1 MQADL
6 CMLTPAETIKRGD
19 NLASFGSYIYIA
31 RSSLGETAEMLE
43 SPEFWTTCAQAFA
56 GAVQTVRVVEAQGLF
71 NEATLEIDGTGLTVT
86 QTLPPTS
93 QANPAPIPPT
103 ITGDLLVSLVETGNA
118 TVGQTMTLPSY
129 QR

>member
-19 NLASFGSYIYIA
+19 NLASFASYIYLA
-31 RSSLGETAEMLE
+31 RAGLGEDDQMIMNGA
-43 SPEFWTTCAQAFA
+43 FWAPCAQAFA

-71 NEATLEIDGTGLTVT
+71 NEATLEIDGTELTVT
-86 QTLPPTS
+86 QTLPPTA
-93 QANPAPIPPT
+93 QKNPEPIPPT
-103 ITGDLLVSLVETGNA
+103 ITGDLLVSLIEIGGP

-129 QR
+129 Q

>member
-31 RSSLGETAEMLE
+31 RAGLGETAEMLE
-43 SPEFWTTCAQAFA
+43 SPSFWLSCAQSFA

-71 NEATLEIDGTGLTVT
+71 NEATLKIDGTGLTVT
-86 QTLPPTS
+86 QALPLTS

-103 ITGDLLVSLVETGNA
+103 ITGDLLVSLVKTGGP